1 MNELEIRTEIQE
13 EHASPLD
20 TQPTPQEQKFCK
32 HCGQR
37 IAKDAVICVHC
48 GRQVEE
54 LGTKGKEQP
63 NIVITNTNTNA
74 NTNTVHVA
82 AGALKKEK
90 NKWVALLLCLFLG
103 IVGGHKFYEGKIG
116 MGILYIF
123 TLGLAWIGVLVDLIV
138 LLFKPNPYYV

>member
-82 AGALKKEK
+82 AGALKKRE
-90 NKWVALLLCLFLG
+90 
-103 IVGGHKFYEGKIG
+103 EQ
-116 MGILYIF
+116 MGRAVVVPVPGDCGRAQIL
-123 TLGLAWIGVLVDLIV
+123 
-138 LLFKPNPYYV
+138 

>member
-90 NKWVALLLCLFLG
+90 NKRLLPIRKHREERVNG
-103 IVGGHKFYEGKIG
+103 IASAVPFSHFSIDAVTFDISKAP
-116 MGILYIF
+116 MPL
-123 TLGLAWIGVLVDLIV
+123 
-138 LLFKPNPYYV
+138 